1 MRSKR
6 RLLTLVLPMGLLLTA
21 GQGPAWAAGEP
32 SPPATQ
38 GTDTSAKR
46 VGVDTTHP
54 DTDNTRR
61 NVRDRSDTA
70 VTPENQKENASDR
83 GITAAIRR
91 ALVADDSLST
101 NAHNN
106 VKIIT
111 RDQNVTLRGVVDSAA
126 EKAKVAE
133 YAHQAAGVKRV
144 DNHLEINK
152 R

>member
-6 RLLTLVLPMGLLLTA
+6 MLLTLVLPMGLLLTA
-21 GQGPAWAAGEP
+21 GQGPTWAAGEP

-38 GTDTSAKR
+38 GADTGAKS

-54 DTDNTRR
+54 DTDNTVR

-91 ALVADDSLST
+91 AIVADDSLST
-101 NAHNN
+101 NAHN

-111 RDQNVTLRGVVDSAA
+111 RDQNVTLRGVVDSEA

-144 DNHLEINK
+144 ENHVEVNQ

>member
-1 MRSKR
+1 MRSTR

-38 GTDTSAKR
+38 GTDTGAKR

-54 DTDNTRR
+54 DTDNTGR

-70 VTPENQKENASDR
+70 VTPETQKENASDR

-101 NAHNN
+101 NAHN

-144 DNHLEINK
+144 ENHLEVNK
-152 R
+152 Q

>member
-1 MRSKR
+1 MRLKC
-6 RLLTLVLPMGLLLTA
+6 RLLTLVLPIGLLLTA
-21 GQGPAWAAGEP
+21 GPGSAWAAGEQ
-32 SPPATQ
+32 SYPATK
-38 GTDTSAKR
+38 GADTGAKS

-54 DTDNTRR
+54 DTDNTVR

-70 VTPENQKENASDR
+70 VTPENQKENESDR

-91 ALVADDSLST
+91 AIVADDLLST
-101 NAHNN
+101 NAHN

-111 RDQNVTLRGVVDSAA
+111 RDQNVTLRGVVDSEA

-133 YAHQAAGVKRV
+133 YAHKAAGVKRV
-144 DNHLEINK
+144 ENHLEVNK